1 MSLGGNPSL
10 GGSNADAQYLTAQL
24 WNRALSANEVSL
36 LARAPYCFLTYPQD
50 AQRLGVA
57 AAPTFLA
64 ARARYSNLP
73 VIGTGLY

>member
-1 MSLGGNPSL
+1 MSFGTNASSGGL
-10 GGSNADAQYLTAQL
+10 NADAQYLTTQL

-50 AQRLGVA
+50 AQRVGAA

-73 VIGTGLY
+73 VIGTGHY